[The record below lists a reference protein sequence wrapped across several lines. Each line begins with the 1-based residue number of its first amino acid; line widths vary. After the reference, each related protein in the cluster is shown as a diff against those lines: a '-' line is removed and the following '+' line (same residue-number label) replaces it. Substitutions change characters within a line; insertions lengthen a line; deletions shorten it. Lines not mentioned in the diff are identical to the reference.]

1 MNAGKLIAGILAG
14 AAAGAI
20 LGILFAP
27 DKGEETR
34 NKITSKGSDMKKKF
48 NDFIDGLCEK
58 YESLKDNITGG
69 IEEYEDEADDVVHV

>member
-20 LGILFAP
+20 LGVLFAP

-34 NKITSKGSDMKKKF
+34 HKIASKGSDMKEKF
-48 NDFIDGLCEK
+48 NDFIDGLCDK
-58 YESLKDNITGG
+58 YESLKDNITGRV
-69 IEEYEDEADDVVHV
+69 EEYDDDEDVVHV

>member
-34 NKITSKGSDMKKKF
+34 SKIASKSSDMKQKF
-48 NDFIDGLCEK
+48 NDFIDGLCDK
-58 YESLKDNITGG
+58 YESMKDNISGRM
-69 IEEYEDEADDVVHV
+69 EDYEDEEDDMVHV